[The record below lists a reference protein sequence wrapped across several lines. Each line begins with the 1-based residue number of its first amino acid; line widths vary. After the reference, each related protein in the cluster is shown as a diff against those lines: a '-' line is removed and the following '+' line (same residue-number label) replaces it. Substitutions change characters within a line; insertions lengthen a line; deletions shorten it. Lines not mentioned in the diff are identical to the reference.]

1 MLTPIKMNQR
11 FTYGFAT
18 LLGLASPAL
27 TIEPPQ
33 AIAPVPPRV
42 VVEDHAEERSTA
54 GAPPVEMP
62 RENEVAPPAELV
74 RPYLGIGGATV
85 PDLLSEHLN
94 LAQGEGVVIRT
105 LDPAGPAVAAGLA
118 QNDIVTKIAGKP
130 VGSHDGLREA
140 ISGSK
145 PGDAVEVEYIHRGES
160 KTATLTLS
168 KAPAH
173 QDQIARGGMPPLERL
188 REDGMP
194 QDQARRIREAIEQNM
209 RMFED
214 DQGTELMDPGLAIG
228 RGMHQR
234 MQQMLQG
241 MEMQIPDL
249 NEAPQPGI
257 NIGGNSSSSI
267 RMLDDNGSVEIK
279 SKNGDKQVRVFG
291 KDGKVEWEGAYNT
304 DEDKAAVPE
313 DVRERIDRL
322 NIDMDFK
329 GNGIRLQMGPRDRR

>member
-18 LLGLASPAL
+18 LLGLVSPAL
-27 TIEPPQ
+27 AIEPPRT
-33 AIAPVPPRV
+33 IAPVPPRV
-42 VVEDHAEERSTA
+42 AVEDQDPTET
-54 GAPPVEMP
+54 APPVEVP
-62 RENEVAPPAELV
+62 RTDEVAPPAEV
-74 RPYLGIGGATV
+74 SRPYLGIGGAAV

-94 LAQGEGVVIRT
+94 LAEGEGVVVRT
-105 LDPAGPAVAAGLA
+105 LDPEGPAVAAGLA
-118 QNDIVTKIAGKP
+118 QNDIVTKIAGKA
-130 VGSHDGLREA
+130 VGSHEGLREA
-140 ISGSK
+140 ISGNK
-145 PGDAVEVEYIHRGES
+145 PGDEIELEYIHRGES
-160 KTATLTLS
+160 RTTKVSLG

-173 QDQIARGGMPPLERL
+173 QGQIAGDVRPLDRL
-188 REDGMP
+188 MLDGMP

-214 DQGTELMDPGLAIG
+214 DQGNELMDPGLSIG

-249 NEAPQPGI
+249 NEAQPGI
-257 NIGGNSSSSI
+257 NIGGSSTSSI

-279 SKNGDKQVRVFG
+279 SQDGDKQVRVFG
-291 KDGKVEWEGAYNT
+291 KDGKIQWEGPYNS
-304 DEDKAAVPE
+304 DKDKEAVPQ
-313 DVRERIDRL
+313 DIRERIDRL

-329 GNGIRLQMGPRDRR
+329 GNGIRLQMGPRDGR